1 MDMMPNIL
9 NVVVFDSQC
18 ISVVMFD
25 CYLNN
30 WITFIWLI
38 HLIHRA
44 YRAQMTFNTRIYHRW
59 KILSMWNSEYTS
71 FSLVA
76 VYVVEA
82 TLNRMYV

>member
-30 WITFIWLI
+30 
-38 HLIHRA
+38 
-44 YRAQMTFNTRIYHRW
+44 
-59 KILSMWNSEYTS
+59 
-71 FSLVA
+71 
-76 VYVVEA
+76 
-82 TLNRMYV
+82 